1 MHRQAPQFKLKP
13 LPVAILEKPL
23 PKNAF
28 FTKVDLAEAYYHFT
42 LSPPQSTSHHLLT
55 GWRVQLLHKTTRLPF
70 GLCPSPFIMQQ
81 LATALTRHLRAL
93 GVWAWSHL
101 DIFLLAHTDLAFLA
115 TVTRQFTT
123 HLTNCGI
130 NINPKDTQ
138 SEPTQTI
145 KFLGLLLKRS
155 RPDDR
160 LHRPQKTRPSN
171 FVATPQATTAPQDSE
186 TFRWPSRFL
195 LF

>member
-42 LSPPQSTSHHLLT
+42 LSPPQSTSHHLPT
-55 GWRVQLLHKTTRLPF
+55 RWRVQLLHKTTR
-70 GLCPSPFIMQQ
+70 
-81 LATALTRHLRAL
+81 LRAL

-145 KFLGLLLKRS
+145 KFLGLLLKGRDQMIGHTGPRKQDLATLLQRLKQPLPLKTVKRFVGHLVFYFS
-155 RPDDR
+155 RT
-160 LHRPQKTRPSN
+160 LSHANHLVSPS
-171 FVATPQATTAPQDSE
+171 AP
-186 TFRWPSRFL
+186 TGVL
-195 LF
+195 AK